1 MSLTKRNYEAIAE
14 IINSLTQ
21 DRSARFLHPI
31 LYQGRLIT
39 DLAAYFLEDNSRF
52 DAERFEAACTR
63 EVSNA
68 SQT

>member
-1 MSLTKRNYEAIAE
+1 MPLTKRNYEAIAE
-14 IINSLTQ
+14 IINNLTVG
-21 DRSARFLHPI
+21 RSARFLNPI